1 MKYGFL
7 FFKIYYLANLVASK
21 QANVSLPSTL
31 VLAIPR
37 DIALGIIPSDTYWS
51 QVGVEIA
58 YLLFL
63 HMKSV
68 WHLRVAAKLRATG
81 KSPSLAAPYPRQ
93 HATILFSLAV
103 LKA

>member
-51 QVGVEIA
+51 
-58 YLLFL
+58 
-63 HMKSV
+63 
-68 WHLRVAAKLRATG
+68 
-81 KSPSLAAPYPRQ
+81 
-93 HATILFSLAV
+93 
-103 LKA
+103 